1 MISPQEREVFERITI
16 PLAFCQYQNGD
27 LCTEL
32 VTDGL
37 CAIVDPD
44 RDRLVHD
51 FNHKLYGAVHQN
63 DLQWLKDAV
72 ERFAGKQD
80 PYLDVVFRNKSRRKD
95 EYMLLHVVGKW
106 QKMAD
111 GSEYIVLGF
120 NDMKRTENAFGK
132 LYASV
137 DKIHNDLLLLDTVTG
152 LPSFHVLRQFGD
164 DRIRSLRLLEQAPV
178 MVFFDVKSM
187 HSYNRHYGYEKGDEL
202 IRLVGTKISETF
214 PDALFGRGVEDHFI
228 LIDSFHGE
236 DDLRMK
242 IEEIDRMVRSEA
254 YGRTDGIRA
263 GIYVVKS
270 DVNAVQALDYAR
282 QALKEIGSD
291 MNVTCSFFSLEKS
304 DTFWKERYIVETF
317 EKALENHYIKVFYQ
331 PIVNSHSRAITYL
344 EALARWIDPNRGM
357 ISPGEFVP
365 VLSRYHLLHKLDLYM
380 AEQVCREFDVRKN
393 AGFALIP
400 VSVNFSAQD
409 FDYVDVPGQL
419 KDILERY
426 GIAPEKIIVEI
437 TEQDIARGEGHFRS
451 QLKKIRSDGHPLWV
465 DDFGSGYSSLNVLSR
480 YDVDWIKFDMELI
493 QHLDDHNGANRRV
506 MKAIVNVCREL
517 GIHTLAEGVENEQQL
532 AFLQEIDCELAQ
544 GFLFFRPESLEES
557 IYKYQKRGNIVPH
570 ER

>member
-1 MISPQEREVFERITI
+1 
-16 PLAFCQYQNGD
+16 
-27 LCTEL
+27 
-32 VTDGL
+32 
-37 CAIVDPD
+37 
-44 RDRLVHD
+44 
-51 FNHKLYGAVHQN
+51 
-63 DLQWLKDAV
+63 
-72 ERFAGKQD
+72 
-80 PYLDVVFRNKSRRKD
+80 
-95 EYMLLHVVGKW
+95 
-106 QKMAD
+106 
-111 GSEYIVLGF
+111 
-120 NDMKRTENAFGK
+120 
-132 LYASV
+132 
-137 DKIHNDLLLLDTVTG
+137 
-152 LPSFHVLRQFGD
+152 
-164 DRIRSLRLLEQAPV
+164 
-178 MVFFDVKSM
+178 
-187 HSYNRHYGYEKGDEL
+187 
-202 IRLVGTKISETF
+202 
-214 PDALFGRGVEDHFI
+214 
-228 LIDSFHGE
+228 
-236 DDLRMK
+236 
-242 IEEIDRMVRSEA
+242 
-254 YGRTDGIRA
+254 
-263 GIYVVKS
+263 
-270 DVNAVQALDYAR
+270 
-282 QALKEIGSD
+282 
-291 MNVTCSFFSLEKS
+291 
-304 DTFWKERYIVETF
+304 
-317 EKALENHYIKVFYQ
+317 
-331 PIVNSHSRAITYL
+331 
-344 EALARWIDPNRGM
+344 M